1 MNRIEAIRAD
11 IEDLEQ
17 RTDLS
22 KERKAEILGQLYALL
37 HKEQEAQAVFKI
49 GINAEGF
56 PNQEDED

>member
-37 HKEQEAQAVFKI
+37 HKETEFQAAMKI
-49 GINAEGF
+49 R
-56 PNQEDED
+56 